1 MKKFFTLMVTALVAL
16 AANATVKVTGPEN
29 GILSISTDSQGELS
43 SFDLSSL
50 TDEQKACT
58 SVKLIGKF
66 SQGDLE
72 KLAENFNLIEMD
84 ASEVTQFN
92 GTSGAYFLGNDT
104 RFSSLKTFTYPKYYT
119 TINVGWF
126 GGSNI
131 ENIIVP
137 DGVGNG
143 EAVTVVGGGSNRS
156 SLKSVYIG
164 KGVTSIANSAFSG
177 DKAIEKIVFAPGV
190 KTIGMNAF
198 QYCPAKNIVL
208 PEGLVSIGNN
218 AFNGAEVFSL
228 RLPTTLKTIGANAFE
243 ECNNLTSVV
252 IPQNVEF
259 IGPQAFKGKNLSDV
273 YVLGTNTKAA
283 QNAFDPQNT
292 YSGMRYTEDGE
303 VDRTDWTGLNGCH
316 PAVLHYPEA
325 ARDKYL
331 NGIILDKDRFSGYY
345 REGIDWPITGD
356 NFNSYNNLNEDYRG
370 WQEFML
376 TDILEPEEE
385 FIVPGILDDTWY
397 TMCFPFD
404 LTLSQLYTAFGDFTE
419 VCEFV
424 KAEVKGEETKSID
437 FQFKRW
443 VGDGKSANDIVTYAN
458 KPYMIHPNLGVKS
471 GETISRRIVIAGIN
485 KLETEDQTP
494 WTSENYKR
502 GEDGDYIFV
511 GNYKEQSIPQYAY
524 FLGCKNG
531 VVTFI
536 KKLAACNQDS
546 KKSRWNPF
554 TAIIMTGA
562 EFEDAT
568 SFWTCEDDGV
578 SESSMIITAFSKIN
592 EDEQEE
598 ATGISDIQ
606 NEEKAQTTNE
616 NIVRNINGMVVRRGT
631 TSLEGLPKGLYIVN
645 GKKFI
650 VR

>member
-1 MKKFFTLMVTALVAL
+1 
-16 AANATVKVTGPEN
+16 
-29 GILSISTDSQGELS
+29 
-43 SFDLSSL
+43 
-50 TDEQKACT
+50 
-58 SVKLIGKF
+58 
-66 SQGDLE
+66 
-72 KLAENFNLIEMD
+72 
-84 ASEVTQFN
+84 
-92 GTSGAYFLGNDT
+92 
-104 RFSSLKTFTYPKYYT
+104 
-119 TINVGWF
+119 
-126 GGSNI
+126 
-131 ENIIVP
+131 
-137 DGVGNG
+137 
-143 EAVTVVGGGSNRS
+143 
-156 SLKSVYIG
+156 
-164 KGVTSIANSAFSG
+164 
-177 DKAIEKIVFAPGV
+177 
-190 KTIGMNAF
+190 MNAF

-208 PEGLVSIGNN
+208 PEGLESIGNN

-331 NGIILDKDRFSGYY
+331 NGIILDKDNFSGYY
-345 REGIDWPITGD
+345 RKGIDWPITGD

>member
-1 MKKFFTLMVTALVAL
+1 MKKIFTLMVTALVAL
-16 AANATVKVTGPEN
+16 VANATVKVTGPEN

-43 SFDLSSL
+43 AFNLSSL

-72 KLAENFNLIEMD
+72 KLVTTLPIDNID
-84 ASEVTQFN
+84 ASDVTKLN
-92 GTSGAYFLGNDT
+92 GDGGAFFFGQNSA
-104 RFSSLKTFTYPKYYT
+104 FSNLKTFTFPKYLT
-119 TINVGWF
+119 VVNVGWF
-126 GGSNI
+126 SGGNI
-131 ENIIVP
+131 ENLIIP
-137 DGVGNG
+137 DGIGNG
-143 EAVTVVGGGSNRS
+143 ADVTIPEGYGQHSK
-156 SLKSVYIG
+156 LKTVYIG
-164 KGVTSIANSAFSG
+164 KGVKEIGNGAFAS
-177 DKAIEKIVFAPGV
+177 DLAMEKIVFGPGV
-190 KTIGMNAF
+190 KTIGQNTF

-208 PEGLVSIGNN
+208 PEGLETIGSN
-218 AFNGAEVFSL
+218 AFQGAQVSSL
-228 RLPTTLKTIGANAFE
+228 RLPSTLKIIGGNAFQN
-243 ECNNLTSVV
+243 CTNLCTIV
-252 IPQNVEF
+252 IPENVEYV
-259 IGPQAFKGKNLSDV
+259 GAQAFKGSDICDV
-273 YVLGTNTKAA
+273 YVLGENTKAG
-283 QNAFDPQNT
+283 QNAFDPEDT
-292 YSGMRYTEDGE
+292 YSGMNYTANGD
-303 VDRTDWTGLNGCH
+303 VDRTDWTNEHGKH
-316 PAVLHYPEA
+316 PAILHYPA
-325 ARDKYL
+325 ASREKYL
-331 NGIILDKDRFSGYY
+331 NGKILHPENWADYY
-345 REGIDWPITGD
+345 TKGVEWPIKGND
-356 NFNSYNNLNEDYRG
+356 FSNAVNENTDYQG

-376 TDILEPEEE
+376 TDVIQPQEVFE
-385 FIVPGILDDTWY
+385 VPGILDDTWY

-485 KLETEDQTP
+485 KLDTDEQTP
-494 WTSENYKR
+494 WTSENYKL
-502 GEDGDYIFV
+502 GEDRDYIFV

-562 EFEDAT
+562 EFEDTT

-606 NEEKAQTTNE
+606 NEKAQTAKE

>member
-16 AANATVKVTGPEN
+16 AANATATLSGPSDGIITINIEN
-29 GILSISTDSQGELS
+29 AGDFASYN
-43 SFDLSSL
+43 FNSL
-50 TDEQKACT
+50 TSEQKACT
-58 SVKLIGKF
+58 SFYIKGKVNQNDWIALSDNF
-66 SQGDLE
+66 TVQSLDLS
-72 KLAENFNLIEMD
+72 D
-84 ASEVTQFN
+84 ASEVKDIWMFMQD
-92 GTSGAYFLGNDT
+92 AYDYKNNLV
-104 RFSSLKTFTYPKYYT
+104 TFTYPKYLT
-119 TINVGWF
+119 EVDGQWVNQTNVK
-126 GGSNI
+126 NV
-131 ENIIVP
+131 IIP
-137 DGVGNG
+137 NGTGNG
-143 EAVTVVGGGSNRS
+143 SPNVVVKGFGSMKN
-156 SLKSVYIG
+156 LETIVIG
-164 KGVTSIANSAFSG
+164 SGVTEIAGGAFQEIPTLKEL
-177 DKAIEKIVFAPGV
+177 DIRPGL
-190 KTIGMNAF
+190 KTIGQNAF
-198 QYCPAKNIVL
+198 NKCPLKSIIL
-208 PEGLVSIGNN
+208 PEGLEVIGEN
-218 AFNGAEVFSL
+218 AFCKAEVWSL
-228 RLPTTLKTIGANAFE
+228 HLPYTLKTIGSNAFVD
-243 ECNNLTSVV
+243 CDNLTSII
-252 IPQNVEF
+252 IPENVEY
-259 IGPQAFKGKNLSDV
+259 IGSTAFKGKNISDV

-283 QNAFDPQNT
+283 TGAFDPVNT
-292 YSGMRYTEDGE
+292 YDGMVYTEDGE
-303 VDRTDWTGLNGCH
+303 VDRTDWLGSYGYH
-316 PAVLHYPEA
+316 PAILHYPAA
-325 ARDKYL
+325 ARETYL
-331 NGIILDKDRFSGYY
+331 NGRILNKEDFPRYFTK
-345 REGIDWPITGD
+345 GIEWPTFYD
-356 NFNSYNNLNEDYRG
+356 EWNNTQNTNSDYQG

-376 TDILEPEEE
+376 TDVISPEKTFE
-385 FIVPGILDDTWY
+385 IPNILDDTWY

-404 LTLSQLYTAFGDFTE
+404 LTVSQLYTAFGDFTE

-424 KAEVKGEETKSID
+424 KADVKGEETKSID

-485 KLETEDQTP
+485 KLDTDKQTP
-494 WTSENYKR
+494 WTPENYKL

-562 EFEDAT
+562 EFEGTT

-606 NEEKAQTTNE
+606 NEEKALTTNE